1 MTSRGCRLPCPR
13 YVDIVCYS
21 WTAGAHAHSHGYA
34 WIALRPRIWDSL
46 YGVIEGG
53 AEHVDPHDITGSSRR
68 LLPPSPARR
77 EEIAG
82 RGDGV
87 AMAIR
92 QNAMYTRRNEI

>member
-53 AEHVDPHDITGSSRR
+53 AEHVDPHGITGSSRR
-68 LLPPSPARR
+68 LLRLSPVHAYG
-77 EEIAG
+77 EG
-82 RGDGV
+82 RSPGAVVVWRWECDR
-87 AMAIR
+87 M
-92 QNAMYTRRNEI
+92 